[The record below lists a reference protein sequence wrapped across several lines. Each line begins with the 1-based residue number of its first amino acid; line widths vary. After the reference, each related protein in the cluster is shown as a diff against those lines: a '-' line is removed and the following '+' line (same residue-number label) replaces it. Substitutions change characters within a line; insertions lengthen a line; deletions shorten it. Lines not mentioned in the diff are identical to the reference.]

1 MTVIFSV
8 YSYRSL
14 LREHPYVCNVIVIS
28 VFKALQKHQLTSLH
42 IITTFFSFSHIH
54 VRHIEPKWTCSWA
67 RFTLVANR
75 TVNAFAVHWTGRVK
89 ITTVQNQTE
98 PGPVKVR
105 PFMFQWYSIRVLL
118 PLAPMADPDILKRE
132 WGLGLGLGLGEKP
145 MYQSRR
151 HLANA
156 HNELDP
162 LMRKRRLLK
171 KSWRE

>member
-1 MTVIFSV
+1 
-8 YSYRSL
+8 
-14 LREHPYVCNVIVIS
+14 
-28 VFKALQKHQLTSLH
+28 
-42 IITTFFSFSHIH
+42 
-54 VRHIEPKWTCSWA
+54 
-67 RFTLVANR
+67 
-75 TVNAFAVHWTGRVK
+75 
-89 ITTVQNQTE
+89 
-98 PGPVKVR
+98 
-105 PFMFQWYSIRVLL
+105 MFQWYSIRVLL

-171 KSWRE
+171 KS